1 MNNGTQRVNE
11 SNDRNEGVVEK
22 NDEERTEAESV
33 KMIFQGAFIDRAP
46 VRKARNFFSSE
57 LRITVYADTS
67 TRGCRK
73 LEDVERN
80 DIEAGIS

>member
-1 MNNGTQRVNE
+1 MNNGTQRVDE
-11 SNDRNEGVVEK
+11 ISDRNEGVVDK
-22 NDEERTEAESV
+22 TDEERTEAENR
-33 KMIFQGAFIDRAP
+33 DP
-46 VRKARNFFSSE
+46 VRKARNLFSTE

>member
-22 NDEERTEAESV
+22 NDEERTEAEN
-33 KMIFQGAFIDRAP
+33 RAP